1 MGVCVKERVCGR
13 GDVFIDKFFRRLALS
28 IAMLLAV
35 YMIRTAVKVHP
46 EILDHKA

>member
-1 MGVCVKERVCGR
+1 MCVKERVCGR

-35 YMIRTAVKVHP
+35 YMIRTAVKANP
-46 EILDHKA
+46 ETLNHRV